1 MSASAALHA
10 CSCGSAY
17 LQRFGGEQRRSSGRT
32 IFAPRTCGGKS
43 RRRSARATA
52 MAAAAE
58 EELKKGVAEFYDEST
73 RVWEDIWGDHLHHGF
88 YDPHV
93 APPSSI
99 DSHRSAQFR
108 MIEEALRFAALQ
120 DDSENK
126 PKSIVDVG
134 CGIGGS
140 SRYLAKKYEAKCVG
154 ISLSPIQVQRAQ
166 ELTIAQGLADT
177 VSVISSGRCTSAT
190 ISDGQFDLVWS
201 MESGEHM
208 PDKMKF
214 VSELVRVAAP
224 GATIIIVTW
233 CHRNLSPDEASLQ
246 PHEEE
251 LLKRIC
257 NAFYLPKW
265 CSAADYVKLLE
276 SMSMEDIKSADWS
289 DYVAPFWPAVIRS
302 ALTWKGFFSLLRS
315 VVHLIL
321 ILGIQFNL
329 GWKTIKGALVMPLM
343 IKGYKSNLIKF
354 AIITCK
360 KPE

>member
-1 MSASAALHA
+1 MSAALHA

-17 LQRFGGEQRRSSGRT
+17 LQHFGGEQRRSRGRT
-32 IFAPRTCGGKS
+32 IFAPRTCSGKS
-43 RRRSARATA
+43 RRRSARATSA
-52 MAAAAE
+52 MAAAA
-58 EELKKGVAEFYDEST
+58 EELKKGVAEFYDESS
-73 RVWEDIWGDHLHHGF
+73 RVWEDIWGDHMHHGF

-93 APPSSI
+93 VAPSSI
-99 DSHRSAQFR
+99 DAHRSAQFR
-108 MIEEALRFAALQ
+108 MIEEALRFAAVQ
-120 DDSENK
+120 
-126 PKSIVDVG
+126 
-134 CGIGGS
+134 GS

-166 ELTIAQGLADT
+166 ELTLAQGLADT
-177 VSVISSGRCTSAT
+177 VSFQVGDALQQPFP
-190 ISDGQFDLVWS
+190 DGQFDLVWS

-251 LLKRIC
+251 LLKKIC

-302 ALTWKGFFSLLRS
+302 ALTGKGLFSLLRS
-315 VVHLIL
+315 GNSSIHRS
-321 ILGIQFNL
+321 
-329 GWKTIKGALVMPLM
+329 KTSFEFQYDLYASLVYRATVL
-343 IKGYKSNLIKF
+343 
-354 AIITCK
+354 
-360 KPE
+360 